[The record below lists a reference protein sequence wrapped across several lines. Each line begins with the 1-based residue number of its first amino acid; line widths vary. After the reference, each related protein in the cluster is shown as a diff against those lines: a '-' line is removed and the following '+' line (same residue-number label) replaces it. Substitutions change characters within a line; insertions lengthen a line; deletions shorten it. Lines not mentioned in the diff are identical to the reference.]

1 MHAQTQKSGNIQ
13 TEVLQ
18 RQRSPSLPE
27 PAVGQPLAFVFI
39 ALPVSYY
46 LSVPYA
52 HYLLVK

>member
-1 MHAQTQKSGNIQ
+1 MHAQTQESEKTE

-27 PAVGQPLAFVFI
+27 PAVGQPLALVFI